1 MNLYSITIDL
11 LLIAVFAAAVHR
23 SYKRGFVDAVS
34 GLLSLVGAYIA
45 AGMFGFV
52 LRGFLYREVF
62 SPLVTDAVGR
72 ALSDAAASVT
82 TSLSDALA
90 SLQTQA
96 ERLTHIADGLGIR
109 IPIDGALPQ
118 SVEDPAALGVLTG
131 ELTASAAQPIAEAL
145 SSAAAF
151 VILFAAAYVI
161 LRIVFGA
168 LDLVMHLP
176 ILRTLNRAAGGICG
190 VLLGAGYAFL
200 AARLLSLILGILVTN
215 GTLPPEIL
223 DGAVF
228 GFLTG
233 AR

>member
-1 MNLYSITIDL
+1 MNLYAITIDL

-90 SLQTQA
+90 SLQAQA

-118 SVEDPAALGVLTG
+118 SVEDPAALGALTG
-131 ELTASAAQPIAEAL
+131 KGAIRIGAFEQTHASSSLQMANGRLREPYPHVELPEPVSTDGEDAPNDPKLPDWMASMN
-145 SSAAAF
+145 
-151 VILFAAAYVI
+151 V
-161 LRIVFGA
+161 G
-168 LDLVMHLP
+168 
-176 ILRTLNRAAGGICG
+176 
-190 VLLGAGYAFL
+190 
-200 AARLLSLILGILVTN
+200 
-215 GTLPPEIL
+215 
-223 DGAVF
+223 
-228 GFLTG
+228 
-233 AR
+233 